1 MSDLTRRGFVKGS
14 AGAAASLSV
23 LSALLA
29 DQADAHTE
37 PGSRPLI
44 AYVANPKRGDIAVM
58 AADREVTIH
67 DPKLAARL
75 ARAVG

>member
-29 DQADAHTE
+29 DQAHAE